1 MNSGF
6 LTVLTKG
13 KLKKVG
19 VHQRL
24 DQAAYSVLK
33 QQSLLKGLPDLSDI
47 LFFEGYNGP
56 DGLKVK
62 GKHDTNHLWE
72 PIEEIG
78 QLKRFVKVNFD
89 NTVAAIRNRD
99 DDKAAFEM
107 AWLAHFLTD
116 GLTPAHHI
124 DDLYMPKIRRI
135 SALNAWEFLKSIPRQ
150 HVIFES
156 LTRGVLWLR
165 KIDKTKHMLLVEEI
179 KKEGIEAVFV
189 RESKKIAK
197 LDIYNKFLDKGWS
210 LEVAHMIL
218 RKTVPSIVI
227 LIASAWA
234 AARDIA
240 YEPKG

>member
-13 KLKKVG
+13 KFRKVG

-24 DQAAYSVLK
+24 DQAAYSVLAQEHELK
-33 QQSLLKGLPDLSDI
+33 DLPSLNSI

-56 DGLKVK
+56 DGLKIK

-78 QLKRFVKVNFD
+78 QLKKFVKVNFD
-89 NTVAAIRNRD
+89 NLVQALRD
-99 DDKAAFEM
+99 NDSDKAAFEM

-124 DDLYMPKIRRI
+124 DDLYMPKARKV
-135 SALNAWEFLKSIPRQ
+135 SVLNMWEFLKSIPRQ

-156 LTRGVLWLR
+156 LTGGVLWLR
-165 KIDKTKHMLLVEEI
+165 KIDRKGNGLIAGDI
-179 KKEGIEAVFV
+179 KKEGIESIFV

-197 LDIYNKFLDKGWS
+197 LNIYNKFLEKGWS
-210 LEVAHMIL
+210 LDVANMIL
-218 RKTVPSIVI
+218 KKTVPAIVI
-227 LIASAWA
+227 LIASAWV
-234 AARDIA
+234 AARDLSN
-240 YEPKG
+240 ESKS